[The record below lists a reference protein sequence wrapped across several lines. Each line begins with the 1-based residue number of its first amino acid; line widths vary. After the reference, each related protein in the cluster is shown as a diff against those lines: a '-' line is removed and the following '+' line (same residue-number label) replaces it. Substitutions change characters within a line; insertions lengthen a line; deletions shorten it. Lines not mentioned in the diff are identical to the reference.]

1 MPLKMSFLPDSR
13 PSHGVLAAEVA
24 ELRRV
29 NRSLLVACQGLL
41 ADCNLTISG
50 HGGRMDAAIAAA
62 RLAVLR
68 VQS

>member
-1 MPLKMSFLPDSR
+1 MDAHT
-13 PSHGVLAAEVA
+13 SHGAMAAEIA

-68 VQS
+68 VQP